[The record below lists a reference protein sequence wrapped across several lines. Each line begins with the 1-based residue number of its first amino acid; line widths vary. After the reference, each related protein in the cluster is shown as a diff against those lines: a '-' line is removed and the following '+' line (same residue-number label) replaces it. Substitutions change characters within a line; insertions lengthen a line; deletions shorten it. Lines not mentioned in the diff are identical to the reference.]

1 MQRAF
6 TNILTDEVAVTAA
19 FYQELL
25 GLTAKFSSD
34 WFMNLEDPDQS
45 GLELGILLK
54 DHEIVP
60 KTVRHRPLGIIL
72 TFVVDD
78 CDAVYNRARRLG
90 ADIIEAPRDMPYGQ
104 RRMLLSDPAG
114 TTVDVSSLIRTD
126 T

>member
-6 TNILTDEVAVTAA
+6 TNILTEEVAVTAA

-34 WFMNLEDPDQS
+34 WFANLEDPDQS
-45 GLELGILLK
+45 GFELGILLK

-60 KTVRHRPLGIIL
+60 ETVRHRPSGIIL

-126 T
+126 N